1 MSDENRRRCASTYI
15 AGLKACLDTL
25 ALDEIMLFLKYLEQ
39 VYREGRAIFLIGNG
53 GSAATASHIACDLG
67 KTSEHL
73 IRVMALTDCTPWVT
87 ALANDI
93 GYQYVFAA
101 QLKTWLHPRD
111 LVIAITCSG
120 NSPNIIEAIK
130 VAKAGGAFVVGIL
143 GDGGQVKS
151 MVDAC
156 VSVPRVDIGY
166 VEDVHLML
174 GHLATRYFKSF
185 VDVTTEAR

>member
-1 MSDENRRRCASTYI
+1 MSDRHQCAITYI
-15 AGLKACLDTL
+15 DGLKECLDTL
-25 ALDEIMLFLKYLEQ
+25 SVDEIATFLGYLERA
-39 VYREGRAIFLIGNG
+39 YREERAIFLIGNG

-93 GYQYVFAA
+93 GYQYIFAV

-111 LVIAITCSG
+111 LVVAISCSG
-120 NSPNIIEAIK
+120 NSPNIVEAVK
-130 VAKAGGAFVVGIL
+130 VAKAGGAYVVGIL
-143 GDGGQVKS
+143 GDGGKVKPLA
-151 MVDAC
+151 DAC
-156 VSVPRVDIGY
+156 VSVQRADIGY
-166 VEDVHLML
+166 VEDIHLML

-185 VDVTTEAR
+185 VEVLER